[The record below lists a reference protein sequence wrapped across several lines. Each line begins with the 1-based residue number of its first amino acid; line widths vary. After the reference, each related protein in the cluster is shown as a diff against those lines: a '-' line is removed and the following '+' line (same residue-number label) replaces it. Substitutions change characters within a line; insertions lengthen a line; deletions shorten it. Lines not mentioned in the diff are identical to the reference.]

1 MLVLL
6 AAGGGAGA
14 AGPGATRNCG
24 KIAIL
29 PVLDEPFR
37 KIVRVSRPKL

>member
-14 AGPGATRNCG
+14 AGAGATRNCS

-29 PVLDEPFR
+29 RLLDEPFR
-37 KIVRVSRPKL
+37 KIVRVDRPKL